1 MTKKI
6 KSELMS
12 YITRKGVTD
21 RAACETIAHDVLL
34 DKKANGYEL
43 RNAKYRVLKYHDPKR
58 NYKASITGIDRNITV
73 YLHEPISDSEECGN
87 ILDNTPADT
96 SNEYR
101 TAKLIEQRQLIRKL
115 LRGSDERTTA
125 IVQTWLSLDQPTF
138 TKVAEMVG
146 SNRKT
151 VQRCIS
157 RLSRNYNADE
167 HGSIYDYLSY

>member
-1 MTKKI
+1 MTNKL

-12 YITRKGVTD
+12 YIASKGVTD
-21 RAACETIAHDVLL
+21 RVACETIAHDVLL
-34 DKKANGYEL
+34 DNTAIGFEK
-43 RNAKYRVLKYHDPKR
+43 RSAKYKVLKYHDPKR
-58 NYKASITGIDRNITV
+58 NYKASITGSDKNITV

-96 SNEYR
+96 SNEDR

-157 RLSRNYNADE
+157 RLSRNYNVDE

>member
-1 MTKKI
+1 MTEKI
-6 KSELMS
+6 KSELIS
-12 YITRKGVTD
+12 YIASKGVTD

-34 DKKANGYEL
+34 DSKAIGFEK
-43 RNAKYRVLKYHDPKR
+43 RNAKYRVLKYFDSNR
-58 NYKASITGIDRNITV
+58 NYKSSITGGDKNITV
-73 YLHEPISDSEECGN
+73 YLHDPMIDSDEWGD
-87 ILDNTPADT
+87 IIDNTPADT
-96 SNEYR
+96 SNEDR